1 MIDFAPVIIT
11 EVDWSPVNP
20 DAEGHYNESG
30 TWVQPNFGTWA
41 TGSTSKWGKA
51 YKAMLDYFGN
61 ISMTLSGTGCLIDE
75 DKLLSTGNVYPAFDG
90 NEEACGKACMDW
102 YAEYY
107 DVNWAHDDDE
117 EETGEF
123 YTVTSLEVEK
133 ESYDLKIGD
142 NTMLYLKLLYA
153 DGHTKDISGLADF
166 EIDDPS
172 VVEVKN
178 GYLCGLKSGE
188 TVVNASYKDVQG
200 KTWTKSFSIKVTG
213 VSLSDFTALGDLSE
227 ITSQPFAIVNKDN
240 QKMFYG
246 SDNQNLGFSSAIEVI
261 NNKKINGYMF
271 KAEPVSGRSGCYL
284 LRLMTLSGSAYSIW
298 GSPGY
303 LNSQP
308 ATGGCCFILGLKS
321 QNGEDIKDGAVWE
334 IKYEE
339 GKGFTLKNVGTGKYL
354 NDNNA
359 AKYSSPAYMDF
370 LKAGGTSGINAVERT
385 AVDNDAVY
393 TLQGRKVATRQ
404 QWNSLPRG
412 IYIVGGKKIIK

>member
-1 MIDFAPVIIT
+1 
-11 EVDWSPVNP
+11 
-20 DAEGHYNESG
+20 
-30 TWVQPNFGTWA
+30 
-41 TGSTSKWGKA
+41 
-51 YKAMLDYFGN
+51 
-61 ISMTLSGTGCLIDE
+61 
-75 DKLLSTGNVYPAFDG
+75 
-90 NEEACGKACMDW
+90 MDW

-107 DVNWAHDDDE
+107 DVNRPHDDNE

-123 YTVTSLEVEK
+123 YTINSLEAEK
-133 ESYDLKIGD
+133 ESFDLKIGD
-142 NTMLYLKLLYA
+142 NTMLSLKLLYA
-153 DGHTKDISGLADF
+153 DGHTKDISGVADY
-166 EIDDPS
+166 EIDDPT
-172 VVEVKN
+172 VVKVKN

-188 TVVNASYKDVQG
+188 TVVNASYDVQG
-200 KTWTKSFSIKVTG
+200 KTWKKSFSIKVTG
-213 VSLSDFTALGDLSE
+213 VSLSDFTALSSLSE
-227 ITSQPFAIVNKDN
+227 ITSKPFAIVNKEN

-246 SDNQNLGFSSAIEVI
+246 SDNQNLGFSPAIEVI

-308 ATGGCCFILGLKS
+308 ATGGCCFILGLKE
-321 QNGEDIKDGAVWE
+321 QNGQDIKDGAVWE

-339 GKGFTLKNVGTGKYL
+339 GNGFTLKNVGTGKYL
-354 NDNNA
+354 QDA
-359 AKYSSPAYMDF
+359 APAKYSAPAYFEF
-370 LKAGGTSGINAVERT
+370 LKAGGTTGINAVERT
-385 AVDNDAVY
+385 VVDNDAVY